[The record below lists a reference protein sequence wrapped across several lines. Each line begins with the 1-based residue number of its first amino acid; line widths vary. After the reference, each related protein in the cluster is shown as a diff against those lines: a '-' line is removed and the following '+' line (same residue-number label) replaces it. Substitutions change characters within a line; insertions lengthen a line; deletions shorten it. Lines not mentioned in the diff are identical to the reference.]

1 MCRAADNRQESTSRL
16 TPIRAE
22 LDCDGAGAGEG
33 ARDGGAGK
41 LLGGGSNIDINFVI
55 NILSIETGKGEGD
68 CLSIG

>member
-33 ARDGGAGK
+33 AGDGGAEIFTIVIITIIMIRATVA
-41 LLGGGSNIDINFVI
+41 LGG
-55 NILSIETGKGEGD
+55 
-68 CLSIG
+68 